1 MANISDAL
9 RSPYVRAR
17 FLFLAAMALTA
28 TLAACSVSGSGY
40 TPAPKP
46 ALDPTSVT
54 ATASVGSSASTIALA
69 GISNGTAN
77 IISSAS
83 IGFPATLSGS
93 GTADV
98 TLSDSASGV
107 PTPSKSTRAATSLP
121 AVHIES
127 LGGANLTTIAY
138 VTAEFSSAVTI
149 ATTPSFTFDL
159 TSAPSAS
166 LYLALYSSTSGWEEF
181 AGPASVSG
189 TTATFAAAA
198 LTPPITLAAQTPY
211 VFALVSSTAALTTP
225 APNLSYTY
233 SGTLSQSETF
243 TYPTPSPLPSTS
255 STASITETV
264 TFGASPA
271 PNTSAATDVH
281 AVAVANGALTSSTT
295 TSDTWV
301 GVSSGTLV
309 EYATQSNDGVS
320 PTPDTYETL
329 YASPAQIDTIP
340 EAQGSWTNS
349 AAQTIDES
357 DSDGTT
363 DSRVVAS
370 NGTYT
375 DTETIPFGY
384 TVLTN
389 DNADGSGLITGT
401 LFTDDFGIIGFGFGA
416 PSSGTIPVTL
426 ELTATSSVP
435 FATPAAWFNASPVLS
450 AETDTETTGVTYPA
464 GCSVPSIEGTSGN
477 SIAQQISTIDP
488 IFGETD
494 VRTTTTYTSPS
505 YGPVCIVMNDVQSY
519 YYDYTGDTQQSYYNF
534 ATFAG
539 TLLSTVSTSETL
551 TLQSANG
558 NTVQVFAAKRSTSG
572 GLTASDAMSLHAAV
586 SQFNGFLAKD
596 RMKRLAAM
604 RKAIARYAATHGGKV
619 IK

>member
-17 FLFLAAMALTA
+17 FLFLAAVALTA
-28 TLAACSVSGSGY
+28 TLAACESGSGY
-40 TPAPKP
+40 TPAPRP
-46 ALDPTSVT
+46 SLYPTSAT
-54 ATASVGSSASTIALA
+54 ATATVGSSAATIDLT
-69 GISNGTAN
+69 GISTGTAN
-77 IISSAS
+77 IMSSAT

-93 GTADV
+93 GTLSV

-107 PTPSKSTRAATSLP
+107 PTPSNGKRAATGLP
-121 AVHIES
+121 SVHIES
-127 LGGANLTTIAY
+127 LGGANLTPIAY
-138 VTAEFSSAVTI
+138 ITTDVSSSVTL

-159 TSAPSAS
+159 SSAPSAN
-166 LYLALYSSTSGWEEF
+166 LYLAMYSSTNGWEEY

-189 TTATFAAAA
+189 TTATFAATPI
-198 LTPPITLAAQTPY
+198 TPPITLAAQTPY

-225 APNLSYTY
+225 APNLNYVY
-233 SGTLSQSETF
+233 SGTLTQSETF

-255 STASITETV
+255 SSASISETV

-271 PNTSAATDVH
+271 PNASGAVDVH
-281 AVAVANGALTSSTT
+281 AVAVANGALSSSTT

-301 GVSSGTLV
+301 GTSGSALV

-329 YASPAQIDTIP
+329 FASPAQIDTVP
-340 EAQGSWTNS
+340 EAKGSWTNS

-357 DSDGTT
+357 DADGTT

-375 DTETIPFGY
+375 DTETIPSGY

-401 LFTDDFGIIGFGFGA
+401 LFTDDFGIVGFTFGA
-416 PSSGTIPVTL
+416 PSGGTIPVDV
-426 ELTATSSVP
+426 EYSATSS
-435 FATPAAWFNASPVLS
+435 ASDGTPTAWFSSPPTLS

-477 SIAQQISTIDP
+477 SIVQQISTLDP

-494 VRTTTTYTSPS
+494 VRTNTTYTSPS
-505 YGPVCIVMNDVQSY
+505 YGPVCIVMNDVQTY
-519 YYDYTGDTQQSYYNF
+519 YYDYTGDTQQSYYDF

-539 TLLSTVSTSETL
+539 TVLSTITTSETL

-558 NTVQVFAAKRSTSG
+558 NTVQVFAAKRSASG
-572 GLTASDAMSLHAAV
+572 GLTTPDAMSLHAAV
-586 SQFNGFLAKD
+586 SQFNGFLANN